1 MPFMRKVKLFTK
13 IKELMPIF
21 GVVATLLFMVLLFAF
36 KDQLNQ
42 MASTVVKAQ
51 AGAEIAVSASAF
63 VDSAYNYAQ
72 NGLRYEITFL
82 EFGAT
87 GCSACRQMETVMEEV
102 KKQYPEKVKV
112 VFLNILKPENQ
123 ELMKYYGVAA
133 IPTQVLLN
141 KEGKEIFRHTGYFSV
156 DELNVEFERK

>member
-1 MPFMRKVKLFTK
+1 MLNPAFAK
-13 IKELMPIF
+13 IKQVIPIF
-21 GVVATLLFMVLLFAF
+21 GVVTTIVFIVLLFAF
-36 KDQLNQ
+36 KDRLNQ
-42 MASTVVKAQ
+42 MASRIVKDQ
-51 AGAEIAVSASAF
+51 AGAEIAVSTSAF

-72 NGLRYEITFL
+72 NGLSYEITFL

-123 ELMKYYGVAA
+123 KLMKYYGVVA